1 MKFRGMPVSGLGQIN
16 REDSLYTMLVTDNA
30 AWDAAY
36 NRISPYFKRTDTSD
50 SVQRIQT
57 SLAILED
64 LIYRGVLENPEASD
78 SLSST
83 SPSIIHDPGALFSGS
98 EKTQASNGLVFRTGN
113 LLYDNLETWNKYLYV
128 ETDETEGRK
137 TGVNTSIFTRTL
149 ESNDTIQATDF
160 RFLEVYPSILSA
172 QPEVTFDIPQ
182 VLSGKYNIYVE
193 FLPGYLVTNSAFRG
207 KSKLMFQLFYVGAN
221 GRPTD
226 KVFTSS
232 NQVTSA
238 TEKVKMLIA
247 ADFEFPFSN
256 YYDRL
261 WRMDYING
269 LHTLEDFVVNTRLLI
284 KTNVTTAEFN
294 RGDFYRSFCIDRI
307 IFESVKN

>member
-1 MKFRGMPVSGLGQIN
+1 
-16 REDSLYTMLVTDNA
+16 
-30 AWDAAY
+30 
-36 NRISPYFKRTDTSD
+36 
-50 SVQRIQT
+50 
-57 SLAILED
+57 

-83 SPSIIHDPGALFSGS
+83 SPSVIHHPDVLFSGS
-98 EKTQASNGLVFRTGN
+98 EKAQASNGLIFQTGN

-128 ETDETEGRK
+128 EADETEGRK

-160 RFLEVYPSILSA
+160 RYLEVCASITSA
-172 QPEVTFDIPQ
+172 QPEITLDIPQ

-193 FLPGYLVTNSAFRG
+193 FLPGNLVANVNLRG

-226 KVFTSS
+226 KVFTST
-232 NQVTSA
+232 NLVTSA
-238 TEKVKMLIA
+238 TEKVKMLVA

-269 LHTLEDFVVNTRLLI
+269 LHTIEDFVVSTQLLI
-284 KTNVTTAEFN
+284 KTTATTAEVN
-294 RGDFYRSFCIDRI
+294 RGDYVRSFCIDRI